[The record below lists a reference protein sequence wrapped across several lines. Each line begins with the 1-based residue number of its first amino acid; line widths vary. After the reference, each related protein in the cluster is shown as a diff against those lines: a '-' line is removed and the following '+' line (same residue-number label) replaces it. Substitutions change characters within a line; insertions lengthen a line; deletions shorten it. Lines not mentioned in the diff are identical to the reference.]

1 MLRNNKKI
9 GKYTIGNDGLVDVN
23 SAMYPKNEPFKYY
36 NKDDKINPG
45 MWNVM
50 PLRKGD
56 HGTPIG
62 LFSNTETTH
71 RFYDE
76 LMSILSAIESDN

>member
-1 MLRNNKKI
+1 MNKDDNYI
-9 GKYTIGNDGLVDVN
+9 T
-23 SAMYPKNEPFKYY
+23 Y
-36 NKDDKINPG
+36 NKDEKINPG
-45 MWNVM
+45 IWNVM

-76 LMSILSAIESDN
+76 LMSILSATESDN